1 MYDIGES
8 LAVVNSTDITNYII
22 KDTYEVNSEPVYTS
36 WEDANYVEHRVY
48 VRDKVRGSF
57 EVITFGTTP
66 RTALVAFLDILNA
79 ATSNNV
85 LTIGLYVENEGTFQA
100 LNCFYTVES
109 TQHSVTDDGRYVDRA
124 KISIEER

>member
-8 LAVVNSTDITNYII
+8 LVVVNSTDITNYII

-36 WEDANYVEHRVY
+36 WEDGNYVEHRVY
-48 VRDKVRGSF
+48 PRDKVRGSF
-57 EVITFGTTP
+57 EIITFGATP
-66 RTALVAFLDILNA
+66 RTAFVAFLNILKA
-79 ATSNNV
+79 ATTNHV
-85 LTIGLYVENEGTFQA
+85 LTIGLYVQNEGVFRA

-109 TQHSVTDDGRYVDRA
+109 TQHAVTDDGRYVDRA

>member
-8 LAVVNSTDITNYII
+8 LAVVNSTDITDYII

-48 VRDKVRGSF
+48 VRNKIKGSF
-57 EVITFGTTP
+57 EVITFGDAP
-66 RTALVAFLDILNA
+66 RVALVDFLNILKA
-79 ATSNNV
+79 GTVNNV
-85 LTIGLYVENEGTFQA
+85 LTIGLYVQNEGTFQA

-109 TQHSVTDDGRYVDRA
+109 TQHSVTADGRYVDRA

>member
-8 LAVVNSTDITNYII
+8 LAVVNSTDITDYII

-66 RTALVAFLDILNA
+66 RTALVAFLDILKA

>member
-1 MYDIGES
+1 MYNIGET
-8 LAVVNSTDITNYII
+8 LAVVNSTNITDYII
-22 KDTYEVNSEPVYTS
+22 KDTYEINSEPIYTS
-36 WEDANYVEHRVY
+36 WEDANYVEHRIY

-66 RTALVAFLDILNA
+66 RTALVAFLDILKA

>member
-8 LAVVNSTDITNYII
+8 LAVVNSTDITDYII

-66 RTALVAFLDILNA
+66 RTALVAFLNILKA

-109 TQHSVTDDGRYVDRA
+109 TQHAVTKDGRYVDRA

>member
-8 LAVVNSTDITNYII
+8 LAVVNSTDITDYII

-36 WEDANYVEHRVY
+36 WEDANFVEHRVY

-66 RTALVAFLDILNA
+66 RTALVAFLNILKA

>member
-22 KDTYEVNSEPVYTS
+22 KDTYEMNSEPVYTS

-66 RTALVAFLDILNA
+66 RTALVAFLNILKA

-85 LTIGLYVENEGTFQA
+85 LTIGLYVQNEGTFKA

-109 TQHSVTDDGRYVDRA
+109 TQHAVTDDGRYVDRA

>member
-22 KDTYEVNSEPVYTS
+22 KDTYEINSEPVYTS

-66 RTALVAFLDILNA
+66 RTALVAFLNILKA

-109 TQHSVTDDGRYVDRA
+109 TQHAVTEDGRYVDRA

>member
-8 LAVVNSTDITNYII
+8 LAVVNSTDITDYII
-22 KDTYEVNSEPVYTS
+22 KDTYEMNSEPVYTS

-66 RTALVAFLDILNA
+66 RTALVAFLNILKA

>member
-8 LAVVNSTDITNYII
+8 LAVVNSTDITDYII
-22 KDTYEVNSEPVYTS
+22 KDTYEMNSEPVYTS

-66 RTALVAFLDILNA
+66 RTALVAFLNILKA

-109 TQHSVTDDGRYVDRA
+109 TQHAVTDDGRYVDRA

>member
-8 LAVVNSTDITNYII
+8 LAVVNSTDITDYII

-66 RTALVAFLDILNA
+66 RTALVAFLNILKA

-100 LNCFYTVES
+100 LNCYYTVES

>member
-8 LAVVNSTDITNYII
+8 LAVVNSTDITDYII

-66 RTALVAFLDILNA
+66 RTALVAFLNILKA

>member
-1 MYDIGES
+1 MYDLGES
-8 LAVVNSTDITNYII
+8 LAVVDSTDITDYII

-66 RTALVAFLDILNA
+66 RTALVAFLDILKA

>member
-8 LAVVNSTDITNYII
+8 LAVVNSTDITDYII

-36 WEDANYVEHRVY
+36 WEDANFVEHRVY

-66 RTALVAFLDILNA
+66 RTALVAFLDILKA

-109 TQHSVTDDGRYVDRA
+109 TQHAVTKDGRYVDRA

>member
-8 LAVVNSTDITNYII
+8 LAVVNSTDITDYII

-36 WEDANYVEHRVY
+36 WEDANFVEHRVY

-66 RTALVAFLDILNA
+66 RTALVAFLDILKA

>member
-8 LAVVNSTDITNYII
+8 LAVVNSTDITDYII

-66 RTALVAFLDILNA
+66 RTALVAFLDILKA

-109 TQHSVTDDGRYVDRA
+109 TQHAVTKDGRYVDRA

>member
-8 LAVVNSTDITNYII
+8 LAVVNSTDITDYII

-66 RTALVAFLDILNA
+66 RTALVAFLNILKA

-109 TQHSVTDDGRYVDRA
+109 TQHAVTDDGRYVDRA

>member
-8 LAVVNSTDITNYII
+8 LAVVNSTDITDYII

-66 RTALVAFLDILNA
+66 RTALVAFLDILKA

-100 LNCFYTVES
+100 INCFYTVES
-109 TQHSVTDDGRYVDRA
+109 TQHSATDDGRYVDRA

>member
-8 LAVVNSTDITNYII
+8 LAVVNSTDITDYII

-66 RTALVAFLDILNA
+66 RTALVAFLDILKA

-109 TQHSVTDDGRYVDRA
+109 TQHSVTNDGRYVDRA

>member
-22 KDTYEVNSEPVYTS
+22 KDTYEINSEPVYTS

-66 RTALVAFLDILNA
+66 RTALVAFLNILKA

-109 TQHSVTDDGRYVDRA
+109 TQHAVTDDGRYVDRA

>member
-8 LAVVNSTDITNYII
+8 LAVVNNTDITNYII
-22 KDTYEVNSEPVYTS
+22 KDTYEMNSEPVYTS

-48 VRDKVRGSF
+48 VRNKVRGSF

-66 RTALVAFLDILNA
+66 RTALVAFLDILKA

-109 TQHSVTDDGRYVDRA
+109 TQHAVTEDGRYVDRA

>member
-8 LAVVNSTDITNYII
+8 LAVVNSTDITDYII
-22 KDTYEVNSEPVYTS
+22 KDTYEVNTEPVYTS

-66 RTALVAFLDILNA
+66 RTALVAFLNILKA

-109 TQHSVTDDGRYVDRA
+109 TQHAVTEDGKYVDRA

>member
-22 KDTYEVNSEPVYTS
+22 KDTYEINSEPVYTS

-66 RTALVAFLDILNA
+66 RTALVAFLNILKA

-109 TQHSVTDDGRYVDRA
+109 TQHSVTNDGRYVDRA